1 MMIKMLRRALSL
13 VLLAVGVLWA
23 QKAQPLAMFRSVLEE
38 LAPQVKVPI
47 LLPRKLPFRAAD
59 IKLVRG
65 DVRDDGYWISLHF
78 SEDGNAGYAAGFGAS
93 TTLTSS
99 RKGAWKLASG
109 LRARFMPVSCGG
121 SCAPANL
128 WWVQDGVEYTIQLKM
143 NVKTPEGE
151 QARALIDIANSMSG
165 ARP

>member
-1 MMIKMLRRALSL
+1 MIKMLRRVLFL
-13 VLLAVGVLWA
+13 VFLAAGGLWA

-38 LAPQVKVPI
+38 LGPQVKLPI
-47 LLPRKLPFRAAD
+47 LLPRKLPFREAD
-59 IKLVRG
+59 IQLVRG
-65 DVRDDGYWISLHF
+65 DVRDDGYWISLYF

-99 RKGAWKLASG
+99 RNGAWKLASG

-143 NVKTPEGE
+143 NVKTPESK
-151 QARALIDIANSMSG
+151 QAQALVDIANSMAV
-165 ARP
+165 ARA